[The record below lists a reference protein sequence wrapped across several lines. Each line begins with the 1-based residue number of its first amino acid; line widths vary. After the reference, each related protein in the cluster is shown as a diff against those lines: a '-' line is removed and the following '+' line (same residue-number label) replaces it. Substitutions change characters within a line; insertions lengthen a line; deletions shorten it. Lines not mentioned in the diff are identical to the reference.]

1 MTKSVALV
9 LVLLGVTAAVDV
21 DLDPVDLDPI
31 VVRLAPPLLI
41 TEARRAVSSQV
52 GGNMLWNARTGERF
66 VMKGMTFGYLRA
78 RQAVSASTE
87 TARCPQLHSAGP
99 CGRAS
104 PVIWQLHSPRFGRV
118 NLEAGPPEY
127 RKPQR
132 KQAGGM
138 PRRQSSNAVHV
149 PAVRIRASEGQMS
162 VGSACNLVFGA
173 PRRSVSFAVCVRQSV
188 VNTIRLYETVPTT
201 TGWPAPPG
209 SPAGYTATYDKV
221 MSFLATNGM

>member
-1 MTKSVALV
+1 MTKTVALV

-31 VVRLAPPLLI
+31 VVRLAAPLLI
-41 TEARRAVSSQV
+41 TEARRAMSSQV

-66 VMKGMTFGYLRA
+66 VMKGMTYGYLRA

-87 TARCPQLHSAGP
+87 TARCPQLHS
-99 CGRAS
+99 
-104 PVIWQLHSPRFGRV
+104 PRFGRD
-118 NLEAGPPEY
+118 NLEAGPSED
-127 RKPQR
+127 RRPQR

-138 PRRQSSNAVHV
+138 PRRESSNAVHV

-173 PRRSVSFAVCVRQSV
+173 PRRSVSFAVCGRVS
-188 VNTIRLYETVPTT
+188 
-201 TGWPAPPG
+201 
-209 SPAGYTATYDKV
+209 
-221 MSFLATNGM
+221 